1 LQIAAQIMRAA
12 SAQRQREKP
21 HRRAAQPQRLTGRAP
36 GYYSRFQRYYSM
48 KVTSKGQV
56 TIPKRIRKF
65 LGVEAGAEVDFA
77 VSNGEVVVRK
87 AGNKRKR
94 KSRFELMRGAATA
107 PLAGT
112 TDEIMA
118 ILRGEPWPPS
128 EP

>member
-1 LQIAAQIMRAA
+1 
-12 SAQRQREKP
+12 
-21 HRRAAQPQRLTGRAP
+21 
-36 GYYSRFQRYYSM
+36 M